1 MMLTILDVVVAG
13 LLLGGIYAL
22 ISVGLSLQYG
32 VARVF
37 NVAHGEF
44 MMLGALTTWSL
55 NQFFGLNPIFAMVVC
70 GPLAFILGYIL
81 HRTLF
86 KRLRRISPNI
96 GAFEGS
102 SMLAAF
108 GLQFIIVNIA
118 NLAWGTQTKSY
129 TFMAYPVSIFGALFG
144 ANRLLTLGFAVVIGV
159 IFYLFLS
166 WTRMGKAIRA
176 AAQDAPTAALMGVNI
191 NQVLALCFG
200 FGALMAGLGGLLVS
214 MSYPVQTTMGMEY
227 TIITM
232 IVVAVGGMG
241 SIPGSFVG
249 GFLLGLI
256 GSIVTKIE
264 PELSLAS
271 YYVLFML
278 LLWIRPTGIMGK

>member
-1 MMLTILDVVVAG
+1 MMVIFDVVVSG

-44 MMLGALTTWSL
+44 MMLGALTTWTL
-55 NQFFGLNPIFAMVVC
+55 YQVFGLNPVFAMVIC
-70 GPLAFILGYIL
+70 GPVAFAIGYVL

-86 KRLRRISPNI
+86 KRLRRTSPSL
-96 GAFEGS
+96 GAFEGV
-102 SMLAAF
+102 SMLASF
-108 GLQFIIVNIA
+108 GLQFIIMNIA
-118 NLAWGTQTKSY
+118 NIVWNTQTKAY
-129 TFMAYPVSIFGALFG
+129 AFMAYPVNLFGALFA
-144 ANRLLTLGFAVVIGV
+144 ANRLVTLGFAVLIGIV
-159 IFYLFLS
+159 FYVFLVR
-166 WTRMGKAIRA
+166 TRMGKAIRA
-176 AAQDAPTAALMGVNI
+176 AAQDAPTASLMGVNI
-191 NQVLALCFG
+191 NKVLALCFG
-200 FGALMAGLGGLLVS
+200 LGALMASIGGLLVS

-241 SIPGSFVG
+241 SIPGSFIG

-264 PELSLAS
+264 PGLSLAA

-278 LLWIRPTGIMGK
+278 LLWIRPKGIMGK

>member
-1 MMLTILDVVVAG
+1 MIVIFDVVVAG

-44 MMLGALTTWSL
+44 MMLGALSTWSL
-55 NQFFGLNPIFAMVVC
+55 NQAFGLNPIIAMAIC
-70 GPLAFILGYIL
+70 GPIAFVIGYVL

-86 KRLRRISPNI
+86 KRLRRISPSI

-102 SMLAAF
+102 SMLASF
-108 GLQFIIVNIA
+108 GLMFIIMNVANII
-118 NLAWGTQTKSY
+118 WGTQTKAY
-129 TFMAYPVSIFGALFG
+129 TFMTYPVNLFGALFA
-144 ANRLLTLGFAVVIGV
+144 ANRLVTLGFAIAIGI
-159 IFYLFLS
+159 IFYLFLVR
-166 WTRMGKAIRA
+166 TRLGKAIRA
-176 AAQDAPTAALMGVNI
+176 ASQDPSTASLMGVNI

-214 MSYPVQTTMGMEY
+214 MSYPVQTTMGLEY
-227 TIITM
+227 TLITI

-241 SIPGSFVG
+241 SIPGSFIG

-264 PELSLAS
+264 PGLSLAA
-271 YYVLFML
+271 YYLLFML

>member
-1 MMLTILDVVVAG
+1 MIAAVFDVVMTG

-44 MMLGALTTWSL
+44 MMLGALSTWSM
-55 NQFFGLNPIFAMVVC
+55 NQALGLNPVIAMAVC
-70 GPLAFILGYIL
+70 GPIAFGIGYVL

-86 KRLRRISPNI
+86 KRLRRVSPSI

-102 SMLAAF
+102 SMLASF
-108 GLQFIIVNIA
+108 GLLFIIQNVANI
-118 NLAWGTQTKSY
+118 LWGTQTRAFA
-129 TFMAYPVSIFGALFG
+129 FMTYPVNIFGALFA
-144 ANRLLTLGFAVVIGV
+144 ANRLVTLAFALAIGIV
-159 IFYLFLS
+159 FYIFLVR
-166 WTRMGKAIRA
+166 TRLGKAIRA
-176 AAQDAPTAALMGVNI
+176 AAQDPSTASLMGVNI

-214 MSYPVQTTMGMEY
+214 MSYPIQTTMGLEY
-227 TIITM
+227 TIITI

-241 SIPGSFVG
+241 SIPGSFIG
-249 GFLLGLI
+249 GFVLGLI

-264 PELSLAS
+264 PGLSLAA
-271 YYVLFML
+271 YYLLFML

>member
-1 MMLTILDVVVAG
+1 MIVIFDVVVAG

-44 MMLGALTTWSL
+44 MMLGALSTWSL
-55 NQFFGLNPIFAMVVC
+55 NQAFGLNPIIAMAIC
-70 GPLAFILGYIL
+70 GPVAFVIGYVL

-86 KRLRRISPNI
+86 KRLRRISPSI

-102 SMLAAF
+102 SMLASF
-108 GLQFIIVNIA
+108 GLMFIIMNVANII
-118 NLAWGTQTKSY
+118 WGTQTKAY
-129 TFMAYPVSIFGALFG
+129 TFMTYPVNLFGALFA
-144 ANRLLTLGFAVVIGV
+144 ANRLVTLGFAIVIGI
-159 IFYLFLS
+159 IFYLFLVR
-166 WTRMGKAIRA
+166 TRLGKAIRA
-176 AAQDAPTAALMGVNI
+176 ASQDPSTASLMGVNI

-214 MSYPVQTTMGMEY
+214 MSYPVQTTMGLEY
-227 TIITM
+227 TLITI

-241 SIPGSFVG
+241 SIPGSFIG

-264 PELSLAS
+264 PGLSLAA
-271 YYVLFML
+271 YYLLFML